1 MLMRAHP
8 DYTEDQMMR
17 IVMDAKKGTSE
28 RIGAAMR
35 ISFRQ
40 EDLYLKLLSSGMA
53 MNVYCNVLVN
63 TGVAMSILPPTGNTL
78 PFISYG
84 GSALL
89 MDSIAMGVIL
99 NISANRRTV

>member
-1 MLMRAHP
+1 
-8 DYTEDQMMR
+8 
-17 IVMDAKKGTSE
+17 
-28 RIGAAMR
+28 MR
-35 ISFRQ
+35 ISFKQ
-40 EDLYLKLLSSGMA
+40 EDLYLKLLCAGMA

-89 MDSIAMGVIL
+89 MDSAAMGVIL
-99 NISANRRTV
+99 NISANRRKV